1 MALSNVS
8 WKGLKAVDVMLNT
21 LPEKLGG
28 KKLRE
33 AYRFSLKPTKEKMLS
48 NLSGH
53 EETGRLK
60 YSIATTIGG
69 TKDIRQMF
77 GVTGPRR
84 KRNVWNQQGYMAHAV
99 ETGTTP
105 HTITAGPGKMMP
117 IFTKAGLVGF
127 AKSIK
132 HQGTRDYKVFSKAMD
147 STFGVVADKIS
158 DKVAQ
163 IMREEIR
170 NITKQYGNVVTKS
183 DL

>member
-8 WKGLKAVDVMLNT
+8 WKGLKAVEVMLNT
-21 LPEKLGG
+21 LPDKLGG

-33 AYRFSLKPTKEKMLS
+33 AYKFSLKPTKQAMLS
-48 NLSGH
+48 NLGGH
-53 EETGRLK
+53 EKTGRLK
-60 YSIATTIGG
+60 YSIDTTIGG
-69 TKDIRQMF
+69 TRDIRQMF

-84 KRNVWNQQGYMAHAV
+84 KRNVWNQQGWHAHLL
-99 ETGTTP
+99 ESGSKP

-117 IFTKAGLVGF
+117 IFGPSGLVGF
-127 AKSIK
+127 AKSIE

-147 STFGVVADKIS
+147 STWMFVADKIS

-163 IMREEIR
+163 IMREEIK
-170 NITKQYGNVVTKS
+170 NIQIQYGNVVTKS